1 MVHYLTE
8 TTLNVTTLG
17 INDVFNTYRFQ
28 MERSE
33 CEASIMGVPTSH
45 IHFAPKQAQSF
56 HKIYTACCSKTDGS
70 AEGGRHRL
78 SSQVLPRVP
87 GGQGMSRYVTLCHDV
102 SHAGPLTML
111 MGPLVPH

>member
-8 TTLNVTTLG
+8 TTLNVSTLG
-17 INDVFNTYRFQ
+17 INDVFHTYRFQ

-56 HKIYTACCSKTDGS
+56 HKIYSACCSKTHGR
-70 AEGGRHRL
+70 AEGGRHTV
-78 SSQVLPRVP
+78 SCHSPPP
-87 GGQGMSRYVTLCHDV
+87 G
-102 SHAGPLTML
+102 P
-111 MGPLVPH
+111 